1 MLATKKQIESS
12 SYNPNDGLLKVSK
25 SSFMT
30 YVKCPRQYWWRH
42 IGLPDVRIPA
52 TPEML
57 RGTMVHETLED
68 LYEHYPKNGEQL
80 LTNMVVE
87 HEDIGVNALG
97 EMESQR
103 KEIWGAENFMP
114 LEFEVKHHVYDKEL
128 DIVMVG
134 KMDGLFRH
142 PEGGLCIAELKT
154 GNLNSSKL
162 SRTRKELCF
171 YARML
176 QLMGYDEVTH
186 FMFMTPDCDNVDML
200 ESLSNNKKKQVFTG
214 LSQGLTLVEPISKS
228 SLKAFEKSL
237 YHTISNLKLR
247 KWPMKW
253 SEYFCMNWCDFH
265 MACDNELNGL
275 SDAPFAE
282 NEE

>member
-12 SYNPNDGLLKVSK
+12 SYNPDDDGLLRVSK

-52 TPEML
+52 TPQML
-57 RGTMVHETLED
+57 RGTMVHESLEN
-68 LYEHYPKNGEQL
+68 LYEHYPKDGEQL
-80 LTNMVVE
+80 LTDMVVE
-87 HEDIGVNALG
+87 HDDDGVNALG
-97 EMESQR
+97 EMETQR
-103 KEIWGAENFMP
+103 KEIWGAEHFMP
-114 LEFEVKHHVYDKEL
+114 IEFEVKHQVYDKEL

-134 KMDGLFRH
+134 KMDGLFKH

-176 QLMGYDEVTH
+176 ELMGYGEVTH
-186 FMFMTPDCDNVDML
+186 FMFMTPDCEDIKML
-200 ESLSNNKKKQVFTG
+200 ESLSKNKKKQIFTG
-214 LSQGLTLVEPISKS
+214 IAKGLTLVEPVSQS
-228 SLKAFEKSL
+228 SLKAFQKSL
-237 YHTISNLKLR
+237 YHTVTNLKLR
-247 KWPMKW
+247 EWPIRW

-265 MACDNELNGL
+265 MACDSELNGL
-275 SDAPFAE
+275 DDGPFA
-282 NEE
+282 